1 MYCFIPTTASAMNQS
16 TLVDMEYLVLNFSL
30 LKTQVVIRHILSNL
44 VESELVLLQIK
55 YFLIQFIQ
63 MVISSLL
70 VIGSDSLAANVFG
83 LGEGGDFHHKCW
95 CGEPNFD

>member
-1 MYCFIPTTASAMNQS
+1 MNQS

-70 VIGSDSLAANVFG
+70 VIGSDSLAANG
-83 LGEGGDFHHKCW
+83 LQIGARR
-95 CGEPNFD
+95 

>member
-1 MYCFIPTTASAMNQS
+1 MNQS

-70 VIGSDSLAANVFG
+70 VIGSDSLAANG
-83 LGEGGDFHHKCW
+83 LQLSQRF
-95 CGEPNFD
+95 NVA

>member
-1 MYCFIPTTASAMNQS
+1 MNQS

-70 VIGSDSLAANVFG
+70 VIGSDSLAANVPA
-83 LGEGGDFHHKCW
+83 LQAVWD
-95 CGEPNFD
+95 